1 MTAARRNRN
10 WSLRP
15 SVAAFAAAA
24 LLTVLT
30 SLVSAAT
37 TERVVVDPR
46 TGLAIHGFDPVA
58 YFTDAVPSA
67 GREELEVAYAGAVWR
82 FRNAG
87 NRIAFAHDPGIYM
100 PQFGGY
106 DPIVLARGLATPGHP
121 QLWYIDENRL
131 YLFRSRGRP
140 RRLCGRSAP
149 DAGGGAGELAENH
162 AQPRSLTLSSTALSR
177 MTFLAVVIPL

>member
-1 MTAARRNRN
+1 MTAARRNGTRL
-10 WSLRP
+10 LRP
-15 SVAAFAAAA
+15 TFAAFAAAA
-24 LLTVLT
+24 VLT
-30 SLVSAAT
+30 ALVNTLVSAAT

-67 GREELEVAYAGAVWR
+67 GHEELEVAYAGAVWR

-87 NRIAFAHDPGIYM
+87 NRIAFTHDPGIYM

-121 QLWYIDENRL
+121 QLWYIAENRL
-131 YLFRSRGRP
+131 YLFRSREDRDAFAADP
-140 RRLCGRSAP
+140 RRA
-149 DAGGGAGELAENH
+149 LAQ
-162 AQPRSLTLSSTALSR
+162 AQANWPKIMRDL
-177 MTFLAVVIPL
+177 VP

>member
-10 WSLRP
+10 WSARP
-15 SVAAFAAAA
+15 SVAAFPAAA
-24 LLTVLT
+24 LLTVLIT
-30 SLVSAAT
+30 SVVSAAT

-58 YFTDAVPSA
+58 YFTDAIPSA

-87 NRIAFAHDPGIYM
+87 NRIAFTHDPGIYM

-106 DPIVLARGLATPGHP
+106 DPMVLAQGLATPGHP
-121 QLWYIDENRL
+121 QLWYIAENRL
-131 YLFRSRGRP
+131 YLFRSRQGRDAFAADP
-140 RRLCGRSAP
+140 RRALP
-149 DAGGGAGELAENH
+149 Q
-162 AQPRSLTLSSTALSR
+162 AQANWPRIMRSLVR
-177 MTFLAVVIPL
+177 

>member
-1 MTAARRNRN
+1 MTAPRRLRN
-10 WSLRP
+10 WSLGP
-15 SVAAFAAAA
+15 SVAAVAAAA
-24 LLTVLT
+24 LLSVLIT

-87 NRIAFAHDPGIYM
+87 NRIAFTHDPGIYM

-106 DPIVLARGLATPGHP
+106 DPIVLAQGVATPGHP
-121 QLWYIDENRL
+121 HLWYIEGSRL
-131 YLFRSRGRP
+131 YLFRSREDRDAFAADP
-140 RRLCGRSAP
+140 RQAMAQAQANWPKIMRDLAP
-149 DAGGGAGELAENH
+149 
-162 AQPRSLTLSSTALSR
+162 
-177 MTFLAVVIPL
+177 